1 MEDPARRNYFS
12 QFSCFSNTQ
21 YNRPKNGLSQVSEGY
36 YRRMLFSLSSSSLY
50 YQPLHFAAGKGLP
63 EFGIVIKVD
72 PRTSC

>member
-1 MEDPARRNYFS
+1 MEDPARRNYLL

-21 YNRPKNGLSQVSEGY
+21 YDRPKNGLSKVSGGY
-36 YRRMLFSLSSSSLY
+36 YRRMLFLSSSSLY

>member
-1 MEDPARRNYFS
+1 MEDPARRNYFL

-36 YRRMLFSLSSSSLY
+36 YRQMLSLSSSILY
-50 YQPLHFAAGKGLP
+50 YQQVHFAAGKGLP